1 MENSRT
7 IFWNVP
13 ERFPEFPTDRVYKGQ
28 AGGPVSQS
36 LILWASYCHSI
47 LYIPTCWD
55 IWTIQSSLAI
65 PPTFSPSLDTWII
78 LQLYCGL
85 YQTILDYP
93 LDYSPSSGIYRHF
106 IRDLPATRKNLSQ
119 VLHSGTAD
127 STIQWNLPETTR
139 LTSGHSTHH
148 RNYSKGI
155 L

>member
-1 MENSRT
+1 MFRKDFRN
-7 IFWNVP
+7 
-13 ERFPEFPTDRVYKGQ
+13 FPQTEYIR
-28 AGGPVSQS
+28 AGLESQS
-36 LILWASYCHSI
+36 VSFTILWASYCHCI
-47 LYIPTCWD
+47 LYIPTCWG

-65 PPTFSPSLDTWII
+65 PPTFLPSLDTWII
-78 LQLYCGL
+78 LQLYCGQ

-106 IRDLPATRKNLSQ
+106 IRDLPATRKDSQ